1 MLDLWNFEDYLRIH
15 NIELTEYTRRKWQY
29 IKLTGN
35 LKNCPVGLFNVSKSW
50 LATVR
55 RRYPA
60 AKLIRRSDTEMTFNV
75 GTLFDTIKN
84 SDAPPEASVN
94 LGLLRAVMPNLIA
107 NQILGVQPMLNSAV
121 QHLNSL
127 RSTSADLLQK
137 K

>member
-84 SDAPPEASVN
+84 SDSPPDAPFEWRRI
-94 LGLLRAVMPNLIA
+94 RAVLPNLIA

-127 RSTSADLLQK
+127 RSTSAEQNQK